1 MPSCSASSRFAHAAS
16 VTAWSKAAGTRSALG
31 PARVVPR
38 ARAPPRSVGRP
49 ECGDLTFSGGRVFNN
64 TVPPLAMAWPSEAD
78 HSPANRQESPALRPA
93 GSAAALAT
101 GEVRPLAYQFGA
113 GRPQAPASPALPA
126 SHRSRSAPSQS
137 SKEPSRFAKAVSAS
151 SRMSSRPEPSTR
163 AGQISRRRW
172 TSPASERRSPA
183 GGAAEAVPALGLLA
197 TNRSRAGLRQ
207 LGIWQRARGSD
218 VTPSRA
224 RSQRLE
230 GRRLRGAWTHR
241 ALGVGLASAGSIP
254 ARRHRGG
261 GVRRPGPSGARRTP
275 PTRPVRT
282 RGLPRGVRGSRA
294 ASSPSKPGHRRA

>member
-113 GRPQAPASPALPA
+113 ERPQAPASPALPA
-126 SHRSRSAPSQS
+126 TDVFEARAEHPRGADKPQ
-137 SKEPSRFAKAVSAS
+137 AVDLTSVREALAC
-151 SRMSSRPEPSTR
+151 R
-163 AGQISRRRW
+163 GCRRGR
-172 TSPASERRSPA
+172 TSPRPPRNESFACRPSPA
-183 GGAAEAVPALGLLA
+183 WHLA
-197 TNRSRAGLRQ
+197 KG
-207 LGIWQRARGSD
+207 
-218 VTPSRA
+218 
-224 RSQRLE
+224 
-230 GRRLRGAWTHR
+230 
-241 ALGVGLASAGSIP
+241 
-254 ARRHRGG
+254 
-261 GVRRPGPSGARRTP
+261 
-275 PTRPVRT
+275 
-282 RGLPRGVRGSRA
+282 
-294 ASSPSKPGHRRA
+294 